1 MTPSR
6 AEDHMRAA
14 RVQAEGRKQSAYDA
28 AMKLQGA
35 AHVAA
40 LRQAEREYCLD
51 LARAAEATG
60 GLVDARYYHQ
70 SAWWHEVI
78 TR

>member
-40 LRQAEREYCLD
+40 LRRAEREFCHTLEAA
-51 LARAAEATG
+51 ARQTN
-60 GLVDARYYHQ
+60 GLIDHRFYADSAR
-70 SAWWHEVI
+70 WHE
-78 TR
+78 